1 MNGTPMIEKFFEWW
15 RSLAR
20 REKRMLAGGAAVIVI
35 AIVYLVMFEPAWKGR
50 RELVTDLPQ
59 LRAQVAQIDAM
70 AVEARRL
77 AAMPAGNDS
86 PHVMRQAF
94 ESSIDAAGMRQ
105 YVSQIKLSGEVLD
118 VRFKEVPFAAWIEWI
133 DAALRETRLRVVD
146 AAVQREAQLGKVSV
160 RMSLEAPRRE
170 GR

>member
-1 MNGTPMIEKFFEWW
+1 
-15 RSLAR
+15 
-20 REKRMLAGGAAVIVI
+20 MLVTCVSVIAL

-50 RELVTDLPQ
+50 RALAAELPQ

-77 AAMPAGNDS
+77 AALPAGNDS

-118 VRFKEVPFAAWIEWI
+118 VRFKEVPFAVWVDWI

-160 RMSLEAPRRE
+160 RLSLEAPRRE